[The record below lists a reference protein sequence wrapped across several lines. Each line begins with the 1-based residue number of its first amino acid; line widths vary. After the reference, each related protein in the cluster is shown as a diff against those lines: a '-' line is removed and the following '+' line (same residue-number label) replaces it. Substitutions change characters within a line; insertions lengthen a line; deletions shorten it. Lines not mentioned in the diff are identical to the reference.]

1 MSALAAMQA
10 ARKHLLGNIL
20 SSLGV
25 LAVIMAAVY
34 FAYILTIAF
43 RPSLLSLPVSEN
55 AVVTW
60 GVVVGAALLSF
71 GFLLTAIYVVVAN
84 TRFDALSR
92 RLQEDL
98 P

>member
-1 MSALAAMQA
+1 
-10 ARKHLLGNIL
+10 
-20 SSLGV
+20 
-25 LAVIMAAVY
+25 
-34 FAYILTIAF
+34 
-43 RPSLLSLPVSEN
+43 
-55 AVVTW
+55 VTW